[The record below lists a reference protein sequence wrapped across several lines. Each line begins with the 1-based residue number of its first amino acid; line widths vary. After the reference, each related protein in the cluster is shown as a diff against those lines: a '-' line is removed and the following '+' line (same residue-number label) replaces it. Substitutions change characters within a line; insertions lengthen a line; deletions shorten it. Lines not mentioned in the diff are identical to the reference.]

1 METFEARLSLP
12 CSPETAFEF
21 LIQPSNI
28 KLISPPAMGLFFV
41 EAPERLSLG
50 AKMHFKLQAYG
61 VARESIHE
69 VTQFQSA
76 QRFVEQQVSGPLR
89 KWVHEHVFEVSD
101 SGVTLIDRIQ
111 FEPPGGV
118 VGLIITA
125 ARIQENLED
134 GFDHRHSVLEKMLRG

>member
-1 METFEARLSLP
+1 
-12 CSPETAFEF
+12 
-21 LIQPSNI
+21 
-28 KLISPPAMGLFFV
+28 MGLFFM

-69 VTQFQSA
+69 VTQFESA
-76 QRFVEQQVSGPLR
+76 RRFVEQQVSGPLK
-89 KWVHEHVFEVSD
+89 KWVHEHVFEVSG

-118 VGLIITA
+118 IGLMITA
-125 ARIQENLED
+125 SRILENLED
-134 GFDHRHSVLEKMLRG
+134 GFDHRHGALEKLLRG